1 MDPPEPEAPS
11 APLAAAAPDVPG
23 VSFKPG
29 RGLVVTSA
37 DSNYEFGIGV
47 RLQFLSIVEHAQNV
61 DARQTFQIRRARLS
75 SAGHIGSPHLKYR
88 FELAFGPR
96 EVNTTGGV
104 PQTSPLNDAV
114 ADWTGLRDVNVRVG
128 QYKVPLDR
136 QRIIPFFR
144 LQLID
149 RAITDTEFTFDRDVG
164 MDLHSDDLFGLGLF
178 RYNLGVF
185 TGDGRNTFG
194 LGPFALT
201 YVARVE
207 VSPFGAFDGYSEVD
221 FERSDLRASLG
232 AAYLLIDDAP
242 RDRGILG
249 AAPADGGT
257 TDMQVAT
264 VDLLLK
270 FKGISALSAFF
281 YRNSR
286 RNPGPLEDE
295 AGMPILGSNGE
306 PIGIAPSRDGV
317 GFLAQAGY
325 LLPGWPLEVAA
336 RYAVLDGVDSPNRDG
351 LTRTEEFAGAVNYY
365 FVNHQLKLQANYA
378 QIVTNGD
385 YAGALGRLLT
395 QLQAAF

>member
-1 MDPPEPEAPS
+1 MDPPEAE
-11 APLAAAAPDVPG
+11 AAAAPHAAHDQPV
-23 VSFKPG
+23 VTFKPG

-37 DSNYEFGIGV
+37 DKNHEFGIGA
-47 RLQFLSIVEHAQNV
+47 RFQFLSIVEHAQNV
-61 DARQTFQIRRARLS
+61 DPRQTFQIRRARLS
-75 SAGHIGSPHLKYR
+75 SAGHIASPHLKYR
-88 FELAFGPR
+88 LELAFGPR

-114 ADWTGLRDVNVRVG
+114 ADWTGFRDVNVRVG

-144 LQLID
+144 LQFID

-164 MDLHSDDLFGLGLF
+164 LDLHSDDLFGLGLF

-185 TGDGRNTFG
+185 TGDGRNTFT
-194 LGPFALT
+194 LGNFGLT

-221 FERSDLRASLG
+221 FERSDLHASLG
-232 AAYLLIDDAP
+232 AAYLMIDDAP
-242 RDRGILG
+242 RDHGILG

-281 YRNSR
+281 YRDSR
-286 RNPGPLEDE
+286 RNPGPLVDD
-295 AGMPILGSNGE
+295 AGMPILGSDGS
-306 PIGIAPSRDGV
+306 PLGIAPSRDGV
-317 GFLAQAGY
+317 GFLGQAGY
-325 LLPGWPLEVAA
+325 LLPDWPLEIAA
-336 RYAVLDGVDSPNRDG
+336 RYAILDGADRPNRDG
-351 LTRTEEFAGAVNYY
+351 LTRLEEFAGAINYY
-365 FVNHQLKLQANYA
+365 FAQHQLKLQVNYA
-378 QIVTNGD
+378 QLATNGN

-395 QLQAAF
+395 QLQAVF